1 MLCFVKQL
9 ETVKMNSF
17 LRATAFITLI
27 AGAGCHTDK
36 QMAKPSGFELLFPND
51 GVPTGWT
58 TRHWAE
64 VRDPVKEETNPW
76 KVEGGVLNGNDSIG
90 SWLLS
95 EKEYS
100 DFIVDFDWKLG
111 ARGNSGTAL
120 RAPLY
125 GDPAFDGMELQM
137 VDPRY
142 YPASMKVPT
151 SELTASLYKAVAPMV
166 QAYKPTEWNH
176 YHITCIGPKVQVE
189 LNGQK
194 VLDVNLDEQTTPTKR
209 HNGTAAPPLRDRPRT
224 GHIGFQ
230 ELSKDEGHVEI
241 RNAQIKVLK

>member
-1 MLCFVKQL
+1 
-9 ETVKMNSF
+9 
-17 LRATAFITLI
+17 
-27 AGAGCHTDK
+27 
-36 QMAKPSGFELLFPND
+36 
-51 GVPTGWT
+51 
-58 TRHWAE
+58 
-64 VRDPVKEETNPW
+64 
-76 KVEGGVLNGNDSIG
+76 
-90 SWLLS
+90 
-95 EKEYS
+95 
-100 DFIVDFDWKLG
+100 
-111 ARGNSGTAL
+111 
-120 RAPLY
+120 
-125 GDPAFDGMELQM
+125 
-137 VDPRY
+137 
-142 YPASMKVPT
+142 MKVPT

-166 QAYKPTEWNH
+166 QVYKPTEWNH

>member
-1 MLCFVKQL
+1 
-9 ETVKMNSF
+9 
-17 LRATAFITLI
+17 
-27 AGAGCHTDK
+27 
-36 QMAKPSGFELLFPND
+36 
-51 GVPTGWT
+51 
-58 TRHWAE
+58 
-64 VRDPVKEETNPW
+64 VKEETNPW

-230 ELSKDEGHVEI
+230 ELSRDEGHVEI